1 MLLGLTIFWLQ
12 FTHSIMRTFLMR
24 FLALSRPLLHFVL
37 MVSPFCPQRTAVSF
51 HLGEMSDSKSLLLV
65 FYPYQYIT
73 LSL

>member
-1 MLLGLTIFWLQ
+1 
-12 FTHSIMRTFLMR
+12 MR

-51 HLGEMSDSKSLLLV
+51 RLGEMSDSKSLLLV
-65 FYPYQYIT
+65 SYPYQYIT